1 MMTRYDAAVNGA
13 WLGELDHLDRLIVKD
28 IQEEAP
34 RTRATTLRRPAT
46 AGLLLLKHQRET
58 LRVAVTF
65 VVWEQDVEMRKELV
79 QRVNEWAM
87 AQEIV
92 MLEINDRPGE
102 MLFARV
108 LEPAVVPSALKWTEE
123 ITIVFTAYEMPFWQ
137 DVEPSQV
144 TTQGKASLY
153 VNGIGETLCDAYI
166 KNSGSS
172 AVTDVTVL
180 GGETSIRF
188 QGISL
193 PAGET
198 LAITHDNRGFISA
211 KIGGTS
217 VLIHR
222 TAESDDDLF
231 LKCGQNNALS
241 VSSNGTVTAT
251 FKARGVY
258 A

>member
-1 MMTRYDAAVNGA
+1 MMTRYDAAVNGV
-13 WLGELDHLDRLIVKD
+13 WLSELDFLDRLIVKD

-34 RTRATTLRRPAT
+34 RNRTTTLRRPASE
-46 AGLLLLKHQRET
+46 GLLLSMHKRES

-87 AQEIV
+87 VQEIV
-92 MLEINDRPGE
+92 RLEINDRPGE
-102 MLFARV
+102 MLFARA
-108 LEPAVVPSALKWTEE
+108 LEPAVVPSALRWTEE

-137 DVEPSQV
+137 DLDPSQI
-144 TTQGKASLY
+144 TTESNASLY
-153 VNGIGETLCDAYI
+153 VRGIGETRCDVYI
-166 KNSGSS
+166 KNSGSF
-172 AVTDVTVL
+172 AVTDVTVS
-180 GGETSIRF
+180 GGDTRIQF

-198 LAITHDNRGFISA
+198 LAVTHDNRGFISA
-211 KIGGTS
+211 KIGDTS

-222 TAESDDDLF
+222 TAESDDDLL
-231 LKCGQNNALS
+231 LKCGQSNALS
-241 VSSNGTVTAT
+241 VSSDGTVTAT